1 MSQNHQSLALFI
13 IYIYILQKIFR
24 YDWRRY
30 SQFFFFLSE
39 ISFIWKFFFYIRSM
53 ILLCDA
59 HQLQSLRSRTV
70 YPFVRKFRKFV
81 ARYATIPIRKTFT
94 LNSDLTVRS
103 MELSISFLRVYII
116 HNCITFINTGSRP
129 LLIKNRQ
136 KTWKKM
142 KPNSK

>member
-1 MSQNHQSLALFI
+1 M
-13 IYIYILQKIFR
+13 
-24 YDWRRY
+24 
-30 SQFFFFLSE
+30 
-39 ISFIWKFFFYIRSM
+39 IR
-53 ILLCDA
+53 LCDA

-70 YPFVRKFRKFV
+70 YPFDKFRKFV

-129 LLIKNRQ
+129 LLIKNR
-136 KTWKKM
+136 
-142 KPNSK
+142 

>member
-1 MSQNHQSLALFI
+1 
-13 IYIYILQKIFR
+13 
-24 YDWRRY
+24 
-30 SQFFFFLSE
+30 
-39 ISFIWKFFFYIRSM
+39 M
-53 ILLCDA
+53 ILVCDA

-116 HNCITFINTGSRP
+116 HNCITFINTASRP

-136 KTWKKM
+136 KNMKKDET
-142 KPNSK
+142 KFKIATYTNDVIY

>member
-13 IYIYILQKIFR
+13 IYIYTSKNILLQLTKIFPI
-24 YDWRRY
+24 
-30 SQFFFFLSE
+30 FFFYLKFLLSE
-39 ISFIWKFFFYIRSM
+39 NFFFYIRSM

-129 LLIKNRQ
+129 LLIKN
-136 KTWKKM
+136 
-142 KPNSK
+142 